1 MKKLLLTAMAVC
13 SFIITTAQNG
23 SFSGGFESNT
33 QWYQDDNGLDEDGDG
48 VGILAPQDQL
58 RSNNYFKLNYSFGK
72 FTAGAQY
79 EMYQPSP
86 LLGYFDGYADNGI
99 ATYFANFK
107 HKGLDITA
115 GNFYDQ
121 FGSGLIYRSWED
133 HTLGVDNSIRGIRVN
148 YQFTDYLEATGF
160 AGNQRAAFELSE
172 GTIQGFNTELDLGTA
187 LDIETSINVGASYV
201 GRYQQSTS
209 PDPDF
214 PATVNAYS
222 IRSDVYMDA
231 LNFGLEYVYKDP
243 DAFILG
249 GNALNG
255 NYSDGRAFLFTAG
268 YAVPGL
274 GINAVFRSLEN
285 MGFFSD
291 REEQGNPDLQQT
303 INFIPGYTKQS
314 SYAVSNIYV
323 YAPQALLSPAEGKAG
338 EIGGQINV
346 VYTAKKGSILGG
358 DKGIVFSFNY
368 ANWGG
373 LDATFDVPNNTY
385 EASLFSRGDRYFEEY
400 SLEVYK
406 KLTKDFSVKGT
417 ATQTYYDGRII
428 EGGTFVLN
436 GTAIVADFLYELDK
450 GKSVRLDVQH
460 LSADA
465 DRGNWAATTLEYAF
479 SSSLS
484 IYATDLYNYDVTNI
498 HYYSAGGSYTK
509 GRSRIAVN
517 YGRQRGGLI
526 CIGGV
531 CRFVP
536 ENTGFTLNLSTNF

>member
-1 MKKLLLTAMAVC
+1 MKKILLTALAVC
-13 SFIITTAQNG
+13 SLSITVAQNG
-23 SFSGGFESNT
+23 TFSGGFESNT
-33 QWYQDDNGLDEDGDG
+33 QWYQDDNGLGTT
-48 VGILAPQDQL
+48 APQDQL
-58 RSNNYFKLNYSFGK
+58 RSNNYFKLKYSYGK

-86 LLGYFDGYADNGI
+86 LLGYFPGYDDNAI
-99 ATYFANFK
+99 ATYFANFR

-133 HTLGVDNSIRGIRVN
+133 HTLGVDNSIKGIRVN

-160 AGNQRAAFELSE
+160 AGNQRAAFELSD

-187 LDIETSINVGASYV
+187 LDLDTSINLGASYV
-201 GRYQQSTS
+201 GRYQQTTS

-222 IRSDVYMDA
+222 IRSDVYFDA
-231 LNFGLEYVYKDP
+231 FNVGFEYVYKDP
-243 DAFILG
+243 DFNLG
-249 GNALNG
+249 NNSVS
-255 NYSDGRAFLFTAG
+255 NYSDGQALLFTAG
-268 YAVPGL
+268 YAIPGL
-274 GINAVFRSLEN
+274 GINALFRTLEN
-285 MGFFSD
+285 MGFYSD
-291 REEQGNPDLQQT
+291 REEQGNAFLQQT

-323 YAPQALLSPAEGKAG
+323 YAPQALLSIADEKAG
-338 EIGGQINV
+338 EIGGQIDV
-346 VYTAKKGSILGG
+346 VYTADKGSLLGG
-358 DKGIVFSFNY
+358 KNGITFSLNY

-373 LDATFDVPNNTY
+373 IDAVYDQTTNQY
-385 EASLFSRGDRYFEEY
+385 EGSFFSRSDRYFEEI

-406 KLTKDFSVKGT
+406 KLTDDFSIKGT
-417 ATQTYYDGRII
+417 GTRTYYDGRII

-436 GTAIVADFLYELDK
+436 GTALVADFLYELDK
-450 GKSVRLDVQH
+450 GRSVRLDIQH

-484 IYATDLYNYDVTNI
+484 IYAADLYNYDETDI

-526 CIGGV
+526 CVGGV

-536 ENTGFTLNLSTNF
+536 ENTGFTLNISTNF